1 MKKLLLFVVLIT
13 LFATESQAQDTT
25 NTQNSYFLE
34 FVKKVYFNPTVLLR
48 TQNFRE
54 QNKVRALILPDLNGG
69 QDNQITGFEKAMQ
82 KIIRFLIEGD
92 DQGSI
97 RFYFDSKNA
106 TKPFSFVC
114 SDELWCK
121 FPDSAKDSI
130 EKRLNAPF
138 QGTNF
143 NLNSHVLFE
152 TAITGGLNY
161 AATCLQNSTS
171 ECAEE
176 PDNQTTEINTKPLS
190 ISLHN
195 TNGSK
200 FDIDT
205 KQFDQLESYYAKAT
219 DLFTQQDWYAPA
231 KAMLSGAASDEP
243 MVLAIN
249 KHETLFKKE
258 NLKIKMLYNSSVL
271 PVLASSTN
279 DSIRFNIPKDLPKGN
294 PVEVVVTYKSTV
306 DSITYTVGF
315 FMIQVMEKQTMKV
328 NLLAANGF
336 NISDKKTQI
345 ENELKKIY
353 DPVGITFEVA
363 VKTWD
368 QILDSEWPVNIQI
381 ESSGLLSNY
390 PPDLRDWVNGVQDLT
405 DYDKDEYY
413 LVFGLSTNELSGYM
427 PRARNIGFIFSKGTD
442 IGELSAHELGHG
454 IFHLRH
460 IFAEEELGEEEKYQT
475 NNMMDYK
482 DEASDKLKDLYL
494 HQWKFIDDPAFV
506 SWFGGDDEDGEA
518 IYKQSVMLFE
528 PDDNDSYTVTHQL
541 SVNVDGFYTPS
552 GCVVSFGDVEAK
564 GWELK
569 NIRIDQYSG
578 GVNGF
583 TLNDINYTAIYEFDS
598 EGSYVFH
605 FYIKSEDFATI
616 RENYRKYKIS
626 KEEEAPTDGNVA
638 GWFIQDYVN
647 NHPSCIPNLRYSYPN
662 ENILIQFFGEDCD
675 NSLLCISKRLVLSS
689 FVIDPG
695 TSWQGK
701 KFKSSIKG
709 ERTPFYLKYINTT
722 NLNASSFFAQN
733 SIVFVSEKAMNKF
746 MCEYVA
752 ILAKKKYGA
761 RFLEKFNFNDNFKE
775 ELGIG
780 FNSDGVVD
788 TIKAKSFIKIA
799 KAYDDLD
806 DNVIAKIGSR
816 ELQNRLKEILDYKFA
831 RTGKDLTSLEQ
842 TELYFQLLLK
852 VQAEIKTHL
861 SKIKNSKDEDYITY
875 VVMNLLDDEDLK
887 LLSLSDR
894 IKMVK
899 CLVTDWMWHNEE
911 MAALRILKTA
921 KPGQSTEILTELLAP
936 RDIYSA
942 TTGSLKYKNI
952 FTALYHRVTG
962 DENRDYIT
970 VLFKLWYDSEY
981 ARTDRPEYVYKNK
994 PMVFD
999 YKSEKILGFY
1009 DSNWNV
1015 DKTDDFSEVTFT
1027 REIPSYVMNYP
1038 LANIPPAN
1046 IYYAGVDLFNT
1057 LVKQTESYSYHP
1069 FQPIGLVS
1077 IDQSGENIQ
1086 FPSERIPAFL
1096 LYTFDDVNTSQNIRF
1111 ASEIAIDII
1120 TTVVGVPPFL
1130 STLKHGLTA
1139 FKQLSRARKIVLG
1152 VKTLEFTAG
1161 AANLILKYSCS
1172 EQNQACQGVQSFL
1185 TCLEVACLSG
1195 DAIYGVIVKRKAK
1208 KLLASNLDDVRQM
1221 DNADEIEEL
1230 LRKTADDFAGVGLDF
1245 QKYLKKAIAASPELS
1260 SKIASITFK
1269 GGDEFL
1275 DIIVHA
1281 DAAGNFFIKAEGSV
1295 QKALSKQELA
1305 NIMNAAPANKKIRLL
1320 SCNDET
1326 AAKELSTL
1334 VNRPF
1339 YASDGWV
1346 DVYQGGQVYSKNKF
1360 YKYSNGSKNSGD
1372 YLPHNSSAPAGL
1384 GNKVRMGL
1392 RAGVTTRT
1400 LDAVAD
1406 SKIIERVKALRQ
1418 KLTSSYKKSGN
1429 FGWAE
1434 AEIPGLSK
1442 SEYYAHSSIDE
1453 LTGTLPDRVP
1463 DISLKPQNEIFP
1475 WKPVPNAAGDMINRN
1490 IDTEYKILTEIAH
1503 KLGSNSGAT
1512 GKIRLFTE
1520 RAPCSS
1526 CSNAIQIFSS
1536 KYPNIEVEVIHN
1548 NGTLL
1553 TNF

>member
-1 MKKLLLFVVLIT
+1 MKKLLIFVILIT
-13 LFATESQAQDTT
+13 LFASQSQAQDTT

-48 TQNFRE
+48 TQKFRE
-54 QNKVRALILPDLNGG
+54 DNKVRALVLPDLNGG
-69 QDNQITGFEKAMQ
+69 QTNQITGFEKAMQ

-92 DQGSI
+92 DKGSI
-97 RFYFDSKNA
+97 RFYFDSKN
-106 TKPFSFVC
+106 TSKPFSFVC

-121 FPDSAKDSI
+121 FPGSAKDSI

-161 AATCLQNSTS
+161 ASTCLQNSGA
-171 ECAEE
+171 ECSEE
-176 PDNQTTEINTKPLS
+176 PDNKTTEINTKPLS

-195 TNGSK
+195 TSGSK

-205 KQFDQLESYYAKAT
+205 KQFNQLESHYAKAT

-231 KAMLSGAASDEP
+231 KVIVSGTNSDEP
-243 MVLAIN
+243 MALAIN
-249 KHETLFKKE
+249 KHESLFKKE
-258 NLKIKMLYNSSVL
+258 NLKIKMLYNSSIL
-271 PVLASSTN
+271 PVLAGSTN

-315 FMIQVMEKQTMKV
+315 FMIQVMEKQTVKL

-336 NISDKKTQI
+336 NVTDQKTQI
-345 ENELKKIY
+345 ENELKKVY
-353 DPVGITFEVA
+353 DPVGIAFEVT

-368 QILDSEWPVNIQI
+368 PIIDSEWPTSIQI
-381 ESSGLLSNY
+381 ANSGLLSNY
-390 PPDLRDWVNGVQDLT
+390 PPDLRDWVNGVQDLA

-413 LVFGLSTNELSGYM
+413 LVFGLSTSELAGYM

-442 IGELSAHELGHG
+442 MGEISAHELGHG
-454 IFHLRH
+454 VFHLRH
-460 IFAEEELGEEEKYQT
+460 IFAAEELGEEERYQT
-475 NNMMDYK
+475 SNVMDYK
-482 DEASDKLKDLYL
+482 AVEASKLKDLYL

-506 SWFGGDDEDGEA
+506 SWFGGDDEEGEA
-518 IYKQSVMLFE
+518 IYNQSVRLFIS
-528 PDDNDSYTVTHQL
+528 NKGSYTVTHQL
-541 SVNVDGFYTPS
+541 STNVDGFYTPS
-552 GCVVSFGDVEAK
+552 GYAVSFGDVEAK
-564 GWELK
+564 NWVLE
-569 NIRIDQYSG
+569 NIRIDEYSG
-578 GVNGF
+578 GVSGF
-583 TLNDINYTAIYEFDS
+583 TLNNIDYSGLYQFSGD
-598 EGSYVFH
+598 GSYVFH
-605 FYIKSEDFATI
+605 FYIKSDDFTDVQ
-616 RENYRKYKIS
+616 EEFKQYKIG
-626 KEEEAPTDGNVA
+626 KEEEAPTDGNVDS
-638 GWFIQDYVN
+638 WFILNYIN
-647 NHPSCIPNLRYSYPN
+647 KHHSSIPNLRYSYPN
-662 ENILIQFFGEDCD
+662 ENILIQFFGEGC
-675 NSLLCISKRLVLSS
+675 NSFLCISKRVVLSNS
-689 FVIDPG
+689 AKDPA
-695 TSWQGK
+695 SAWQDN
-701 KFKSSIKG
+701 KFKPPLKG
-709 ERTPFYLKYINTT
+709 ERSPFYLRYINTT
-722 NLNASSFFAQN
+722 GIGPVAFISQN
-733 SIVFVSEKAMNKF
+733 SIALESEKSMNEF

-780 FNSDGVVD
+780 FNSNGVVD
-788 TIKAKSFIKIA
+788 TLKARSFIKIA

-806 DNVIAKIGSR
+806 DNIIAKIGNR
-816 ELQNRLKEILDYKFA
+816 DLQNRLKAILDYKFSK
-831 RTGKDLTSLEQ
+831 TGKDLTSLEQ
-842 TELYFQLLLK
+842 AELYFQLLLK
-852 VQAEIKTHL
+852 VQTEIKTHL

-887 LLSLSDR
+887 LLKLSDR
-894 IKMVK
+894 INMVK
-899 CLVTDWMWHNEE
+899 CLVTDWMWHDEE
-911 MAALRILKTA
+911 IAALRILKTA
-921 KPGQSTEILTELLAP
+921 QPEQSTEILKELLTD

-942 TTGSLKYKNI
+942 TTGLLKYKNI

-962 DENRDYIT
+962 KENTDYIT
-970 VLFKLWYDSEY
+970 VLFKLWYDSDY

-1015 DKTDDFSEVTFT
+1015 DKTDDFSHVSFT

-1038 LANIPPAN
+1038 LASIPPVN
-1046 IYYAGVDLFNT
+1046 IYYAGADLFNT
-1057 LVKQTESYSYHP
+1057 IVKQTESYSYHP

-1077 IDQSGENIQ
+1077 IDQSGEDIQ

-1096 LYTFDDVNTSQNIRF
+1096 LYAFDDVNTSQNIRF
-1111 ASEIAIDII
+1111 ASEIALDII

-1130 STLKHGLTA
+1130 SALKHGLTA

-1161 AANLILKYSCS
+1161 AANLILKYTCS

-1230 LRKTADDFAGVGLDF
+1230 LRKTADDFAGLGLDF

-1260 SKIASITFK
+1260 TKIASISFK

-1281 DAAGNFFIKAEGSV
+1281 DAAGNFFIKAEGSA

-1305 NIMNAAPANKKIRLL
+1305 NIMNAAPSGKKIRLL

-1346 DVYQGGQVYSKNKF
+1346 DVYEGGQVYSKNKF
-1360 YKYSNGSKNSGD
+1360 HKYSNGSKSSGD
-1372 YLPHNSSAPAGL
+1372 YLPHNSSAPEGL
-1384 GNKVRMGL
+1384 GNKVRMGRINWNSVQTVTNKYPDEAL
-1392 RAGVTTRT
+1392 PSDGV
-1400 LDAVAD
+1400 LWG
-1406 SKIIERVKALRQ
+1406 I
-1418 KLTSSYKKSGN
+1418 
-1429 FGWAE
+1429 
-1434 AEIPGLSK
+1434 AEIENGLIK
-1442 SEYYAHSSIDE
+1442 SLPNRGNTFDNLDFVVAPSGELRLGKKHHFLGNRNSVEAAGTIRISNGKLKKITNFSGHYVPSIE
-1453 LTGTLPDRVP
+1453 EANKFP
-1463 DISLKPQNEIFP
+1463 EIFRQL
-1475 WKPVPNAAGDMINRN
+1475 G
-1490 IDTEYKILTEIAH
+1490 IDTKGASLVIQYLDEAGNLKSKTIIL
-1503 KLGSNSGAT
+1503 S
-1512 GKIRLFTE
+1512 
-1520 RAPCSS
+1520 
-1526 CSNAIQIFSS
+1526 Q
-1536 KYPNIEVEVIHN
+1536 
-1548 NGTLL
+1548 
-1553 TNF
+1553 